1 MDKVTA
7 IFKSLFPPAKEKFSF
22 VRMLPLLLFLVLFL
36 GSMYALDHWQIMVF
50 GRPWMFLLSIF
61 MVWFW
66 WMSLNGWSGLA
77 PTRRTV
83 SLLVRLTIVGLF
95 IILLA
100 EPRAVRISDVLSV
113 MFVIDMSDSVA
124 DSESEKAIAYAADI
138 ARDPEKPQEDES
150 GLIVFG
156 GNSAVEMPPNVTFPY
171 EGAIN
176 SLVDRGATNI
186 EEALSLAGAMLP
198 EGNQGRVVL
207 ISDGIE
213 TEGNLNRV
221 VDELISRGIM
231 VDILPIEY
239 TYDSEVWLERLDLP
253 HSVKIGE
260 SYEASI
266 VLSSITAG
274 SGKLNLYE
282 NGEKIAEQQVEFE
295 AGKNRFVI
303 PIQLRNPGYYEYTA
317 ELETEEGI
325 DNLSENN
332 RMVNYL
338 YIQGEGSVLL
348 VTDPNGDAKD
358 WADLQ
363 RAISESKRQVKTMS
377 AYEFPRDSL
386 SLMPYDAIFFV
397 NVGANEFDV
406 TQQQAMHDAV
416 KNLGVGFA
424 MLGGENSYGPGGYH
438 RTVIED
444 ALPVTMDVSNK
455 KVLPKGALAIILH
468 TCEFP
473 QGNTW
478 GKRIAKQ
485 AIKVLSRQDE
495 AGILVY
501 GPKGEEWLF
510 DLTPTSEY
518 EMMAQKINSAQ
529 IGDMPSFATTM
540 ELGLKSLSASDASA
554 KHMIVISDGDPQ
566 PPTPQLI
573 KKYQDSQ
580 ISISTIAIFPHGGQ
594 EISTMRRISEATGG
608 RYYYPDDPNMLPS
621 IFIKEAQTLQRTM
634 IQNETVVPESGFPS
648 PILKGITS
656 IPPLEG
662 YVLTSIKDDAE
673 SALQVINEGEQGVDV
688 DPILATWQYGLGK
701 SAAFTSDLSL
711 QWGVNWVNWEQ
722 YQAFVQ
728 QFVTHISKV
737 HKETSLSMWTY
748 KEGNTGT
755 IVVEDASPNQDFLTV
770 QAQVNGPQNRSETV
784 DLKQVGPRR
793 YEANLPLWGEGRY
806 SVVSAGV
813 SGNRNEQAV
822 GAIINPY
829 DTEYMEFQSKT
840 TILRRI
846 AERTQGKELSS
857 TPAAKEVFDRRESR
871 ESSQPIFD
879 WFLIAL
885 ACLVPLDVALR
896 RIQIDWYLLSSWFS
910 WGGKKTESTA
920 TMGTLLDR
928 KQQLKGSFESQ
939 RESQRAQQLANSA
952 RKTSTGTMD
961 LKQKA
966 KSAAAET
973 RKTQERQAEAK
984 QAEEKRKTDSNRMT
998 SKLLEIKRRR
1008 EEDKEKGN

>member
-7 IFKSLFPPAKEKFSF
+7 IFKSLFPPAKEKITFA
-22 VRMLPLLLFLVLFL
+22 RTLPLVLFLVLFL
-36 GSMYALDHWQIMVF
+36 GSMYALDQLQIVVF
-50 GRPWMFLLSIF
+50 GRPWMFGLSII

-66 WMSLNGWSGLA
+66 WMTINGWSGLA
-77 PTRRTV
+77 QTRRTV
-83 SLLVRLTIVGLF
+83 SLLIRLSLVGLF

-100 EPRAVRISDVLSV
+100 EPRAVRISDILTV
-113 MFVIDMSDSVA
+113 MFVVDMSDSVA
-124 DSESEKAIAYAADI
+124 DSESEKGIGYATDVS
-138 ARDPEKPQEDES
+138 RDPTKPQEDET

-156 GNSAVEMPPNVTFPY
+156 GSSAVEMPPNITFPY

-176 SLVDRGATNI
+176 SLVERGATNI

-198 EGNQGRVVL
+198 EGNQGRIVL

-221 VDELISRGIM
+221 VDELISRDIM
-231 VDILPIEY
+231 VDVLPIEY

-266 VLSSITAG
+266 ILSSIKAG
-274 SGKLNLYE
+274 KGKLKLYE
-282 NGEKIAEQQVEFE
+282 NGEEIAEQNVEYE

-303 PIQLRNPGYYEYTA
+303 PIHLRTPGYYEYTA
-317 ELETEEGI
+317 ELEPETGT

-332 RMVNYL
+332 KMVNYL
-338 YIQGEGSVLL
+338 FIQGEGNVLL
-348 VTDPNGDAKD
+348 VTNPDGNAED
-358 WADLQ
+358 WSDLE
-363 RAISESKRQVKTMS
+363 RAIKESQRRVATMS
-377 AYEFPRDSL
+377 AYEFPQDPL
-386 SLMPYDAIFFV
+386 SLMPYDAVFFV
-397 NVGANEFDV
+397 NVGANEFDAS
-406 TQQQAMHDAV
+406 QQQAMHDAV

-424 MLGGENSYGPGGYH
+424 MLGGENSFGPGGYH
-438 RTVIED
+438 RTAIEE

-455 KVLPKGALAIILH
+455 KVLPKGALAIVLH

-485 AIKVLSRQDE
+485 AIKVLSKQDE

-501 GPKGEEWLF
+501 GQQGVEWLF
-510 DLTPTSEY
+510 ELTPTSQY

-540 ELGLKSLSASDASA
+540 EMGFKALSESDASA
-554 KHMIVISDGDPQ
+554 KHMIIISDGDPE
-566 PPTPQLI
+566 PPTPKLLGSFSEN
-573 KKYQDSQ
+573 K
-580 ISISTIAIFPHGGQ
+580 ISISTVAIFPHGGL
-594 EISTMRRISEATGG
+594 EISTLRQIADATGG
-608 RYYYPDDPNMLPS
+608 RYYFPDDPSLLPS

-634 IQNETVVPESGFPS
+634 IQEEPVVPEQGFYS
-648 PILKGITS
+648 PILKGIDS
-656 IPPLEG
+656 IPTLHG

-673 SALQVINEGEQGVDV
+673 PVLQVISEGEQGVDV
-688 DPILATWQYGLGK
+688 DPILSTWQYGLGK

-711 QWGVNWVNWEQ
+711 NWGKEWVNWEK

-728 QFVTHISKV
+728 QLVTHISKV

-755 IVVEDASPNQDFLTV
+755 IVVEDAAPNQDFLSI

-784 DLKQVGPRR
+784 ELKQVGPRR
-793 YEANLPLWGEGRY
+793 YEANVPLWGEGRY
-806 SVVSAGV
+806 SVVAAGV
-813 SGNRNEQAV
+813 SGDRNEQAV

-846 AERTQGKELSS
+846 AEKTSGKELTG
-857 TPAAKEVFDRRESR
+857 TPVAEEIFDRRESR

-879 WFLIAL
+879 WFLLAL
-885 ACLVPLDVALR
+885 ACLVPLDVAVR
-896 RIQIDWYLLSSWFS
+896 RIQIDWYLVSSWFS
-910 WGGKKTESTA
+910 WGSRKSESTA

-928 KQQLKGSFESQ
+928 KQQLKGTFESQ
-939 RESQRAQQLANSA
+939 RE
-952 RKTSTGTMD
+952 TSTLQPGKSSVRKQPTTPID
-961 LKQKA
+961 LKQRA

-973 RKTQERQAEAK
+973 RQVQQKQEAAK
-984 QAEEKRKTDSNRMT
+984 QAAEKKKTDSDRMT
-998 SKLLEIKRRR
+998 SKLLEMKRRR
-1008 EEDKEKGN
+1008 DESKD